1 VTRVVIADDQT
12 LVRSGFTMILTAADI
27 EVVGQAANGLEAV
40 AATRRLR
47 PDVVLMDIR
56 MPTLDGLGPPD
67 RSSARHQPPPMA
79 SRSGCSC

>member
-1 VTRVVIADDQT
+1 MTRVVIADDQT

-47 PDVVLMDIR
+47 PCR
-56 MPTLDGLGPPD
+56 ADGPGCPSWTAWRPPD
-67 RSSARHQPPPMA
+67 RSSPRHQPPPMA